1 MANLSSGLN
10 TMVYHWRRNRWLLDP
25 RRFVSRYEH
34 VPIRRPIFFVGNQGG
49 GLTLISRMI
58 RRHPDVVS
66 ISGDHRYWSGADEMQ
81 RVMELRLSPNLK
93 MARYAYW
100 GEPRHERLTRPRSWS
115 YATDPLLEG
124 YRRTEADYNERDA
137 RNLQF
142 LIREALHKYG
152 GGDPDKRFTDKS
164 QVFTV
169 KMRFIQALLGDADPY
184 FVLITRNPY
193 AACYRAAL
201 GKAIDMQRYAATMSL
216 DERVAYCAQHW
227 ANAIGCALEDGPHVH
242 RFKVMRF
249 EDFLQNPEPSLR
261 DLCAF
266 LDLSFDED
274 MLPQP
279 HHVIPLGSR
288 FRDRWYP
295 LKPDVNEPYLK
306 KISPRHVDIIA
317 RRCEPLAQQLGY
329 APVPGLTPA
338 IPDV

>member
-1 MANLSSGLN
+1 
-10 TMVYHWRRNRWLLDP
+10 
-25 RRFVSRYEH
+25 
-34 VPIRRPIFFVGNQGG
+34 
-49 GLTLISRMI
+49 
-58 RRHPDVVS
+58 
-66 ISGDHRYWSGADEMQ
+66 
-81 RVMELRLSPNLK
+81 
-93 MARYAYW
+93 
-100 GEPRHERLTRPRSWS
+100 
-115 YATDPLLEG
+115 
-124 YRRTEADYNERDA
+124 
-137 RNLQF
+137 
-142 LIREALHKYG
+142 
-152 GGDPDKRFTDKS
+152 
-164 QVFTV
+164 
-169 KMRFIQALLGDADPY
+169 MRFIQALLGDADPY

-227 ANAIGCALEDGPHVH
+227 ANAIGCALEDGPHVN